1 MGSEVTVALN
11 PGSGGAAVAAYSD
24 ASSRVHQEVVV
35 QTQNGTSDPVSV
47 SAANPLPVVQTGPLL
62 AGSAAIG
69 TVALNAALPAGA
81 NNIGSVNQGTPPWQM
96 GGDVANATA
105 DSGNPVKV
113 GGIYNTTPPVYTN
126 AQRANLQTDVNGNLK
141 VNIAAGQ
148 NAGGTSSNF
157 SSAFPA
163 AGTAVGA
170 SDGTNMKPFL
180 VDGSGNLKVNIAAG
194 GVAASTDNSAFSAG
208 AGLGL
213 PMMGVFNDSI
223 ANASSGDV
231 AVPRITATRQL
242 YVVPQANVIGG
253 WSPGHLVSAAST
265 NATSV
270 KASAGSLGSIYAS
283 NSGAG
288 FAYVKFYNKASAP
301 TVGTDTPVYVL
312 GLPAGGGGSH
322 EIPAGLAFSTGI
334 AFAITG
340 GAADSDATATAASQ
354 VVLSYSFA

>member
-1 MGSEVTVALN
+1 MGTEVTVALN

-35 QTQNGTSDPVSV
+35 QTQNGASDPVSV
-47 SAANPLPVVQTGPLL
+47 SAANPLPVVQSGPLL

-69 TVALNAALPAGA
+69 TVAINSALPTGA
-81 NNIGSVNQGTPPWQM
+81 NVIGAVTQSGAWAVTGNVPAAG
-96 GGDVANATA
+96 A
-105 DSGNPVKV
+105 DSGNGVKISGV
-113 GGIYNTTPPVYTN
+113 YNATQPTYATGN
-126 AQRANLQTDVNGNLK
+126 RADLQADINGNLC
-141 VNIAAGQ
+141 VNIKAGQ

-157 SSAFPA
+157 SSAYPA

-170 SDGTNMKPFL
+170 SDGTNMKALL

-194 GVAASTDNSAFSAG
+194 GVAASTDNSSFTAG
-208 AGLGL
+208 ASLGL
-213 PMMGVFNDSI
+213 SMMGVFNDAI
-223 ANASSGDV
+223 ANAVSGDV

-242 YVVPQANVIGG
+242 YVAPQANVIGG
-253 WSPGHLVSAAST
+253 WSPAHLVSAATT

-288 FAYVKFYNKASAP
+288 FAYVKFFNKASAP
-301 TVGTDTPVYVL
+301 TVGTDVPVFVL
-312 GLPAGGGGSH
+312 GLPPGGGGSH
-322 EIPAGLAFSTGI
+322 EIPAGLSFSTGI

-340 GAADSDATATAASQ
+340 GAADADATAVAASQ